1 MKNLKSDPNHWRE
14 RLNRFVKSSEFGL
27 RGDLS
32 NGMSLAFV
40 RLEEPDAGPANDLT
54 YSVYRLAFAVEQ
66 QLHQPPR
73 DTSSQ
78 CADENHP
85 VVASVSGKNDHVRQ
99 PAQTSQ
105 QQKRDSKKPPTKR
118 DTPAV
123 TKSPERQTVQTPQKR
138 LKKAPRKCTFEDP
151 FAFNE
156 DDALLASQD
165 VETPP
170 VFGKVVK
177 RIRAPLADAANTQ
190 AKPKKAQLQLQKTNV
205 KNVDSDVPPRKVLMK
220 MSPCHSTTQSAHPG
234 TQPGVEKDLA
244 ARDDRK
250 QPRADKP
257 NAVQVPV
264 TRQLRQRS
272 GTSEQKT
279 AHWWCSTN
287 FSWERKSPTGS

>member
-1 MKNLKSDPNHWRE
+1 MKNLESDPNHWRE

-54 YSVYRLAFAVEQ
+54 YSVYRLAFKVEQ

-123 TKSPERQTVQTPQKR
+123 TKSPNGKLSRH
-138 LKKAPRKCTFEDP
+138 LK
-151 FAFNE
+151 
-156 DDALLASQD
+156 
-165 VETPP
+165 
-170 VFGKVVK
+170 
-177 RIRAPLADAANTQ
+177 
-190 AKPKKAQLQLQKTNV
+190 
-205 KNVDSDVPPRKVLMK
+205 SD
-220 MSPCHSTTQSAHPG
+220 
-234 TQPGVEKDLA
+234 
-244 ARDDRK
+244 
-250 QPRADKP
+250 
-257 NAVQVPV
+257 
-264 TRQLRQRS
+264 
-272 GTSEQKT
+272 
-279 AHWWCSTN
+279 
-287 FSWERKSPTGS
+287 

>member
-1 MKNLKSDPNHWRE
+1 
-14 RLNRFVKSSEFGL
+14 
-27 RGDLS
+27 
-32 NGMSLAFV
+32 MSLAFV

-138 LKKAPRKCTFEDP
+138 LKKVPRKCTFEDP

-205 KNVDSDVPPRKVLMK
+205 TNVESDAPPRKVLTK
-220 MSPCHSTTQSAHPG
+220 CHVSVPLHDSVRASRHAAWRRKRFGRARRSKTTTRRQAKRRPSTGDASITTTQWY
-234 TQPGVEKDLA
+234 E
-244 ARDDRK
+244 
-250 QPRADKP
+250 RA
-257 NAVQVPV
+257 
-264 TRQLRQRS
+264 
-272 GTSEQKT
+272 
-279 AHWWCSTN
+279 TN
-287 FSWERKSPTGS
+287 CALVV